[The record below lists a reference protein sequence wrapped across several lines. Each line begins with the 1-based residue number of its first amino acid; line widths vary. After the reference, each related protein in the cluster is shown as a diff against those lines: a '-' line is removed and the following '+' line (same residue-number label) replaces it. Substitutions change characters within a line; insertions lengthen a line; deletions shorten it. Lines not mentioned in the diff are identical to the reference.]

1 MSGPATVRS
10 GAAGAGLLLV
20 VAAGAWVWLVSRWG
34 GMSATTGTMGLGLA
48 AFLAAWTLM
57 MAAMM
62 LPATAPVAALYARTI
77 TGHRTSRMA
86 VFTVAYLLVWAA
98 AGLPAY
104 ALAAGLGRVARL
116 PPAAGTAV
124 AAAVFAIS
132 GLYQL
137 TPLKDRCLAKCR
149 SPIGLMLRYAS
160 YPRSSRD
167 LRAGAHHG
175 AFCLGCCWS
184 LMLLLAA
191 FGVMNLWA
199 MLILAAMITAE
210 KLAPL
215 GRLVAR
221 AVGTASLVL
230 AVAVIWVPAL
240 APGLTRSG
248 MTGM

>member
-1 MSGPATVRS
+1 M
-10 GAAGAGLLLV
+10 
-20 VAAGAWVWLVSRWG
+20 
-34 GMSATTGTMGLGLA
+34 
-48 AFLAAWTLM
+48 
-57 MAAMM
+57 
-62 LPATAPVAALYARTI
+62 
-77 TGHRTSRMA
+77 
-86 VFTVAYLLVWAA
+86 
-98 AGLPAY
+98 
-104 ALAAGLGRVARL
+104 
-116 PPAAGTAV
+116 
-124 AAAVFAIS
+124 
-132 GLYQL
+132 
-137 TPLKDRCLAKCR
+137 
-149 SPIGLMLRYAS
+149 
-160 YPRSSRD
+160 
-167 LRAGAHHG
+167 